1 MLARAVAL
9 LIALATGASGVLPAT
24 ASFRCLWTG
33 ARMAHPCCP
42 EEEAGEAAIEE
53 AVALVERAD
62 VPPTTIDTPCCV
74 RVEAPTLL
82 ERNAGDQRL
91 SLEQPDVVTLPS
103 LAFAVPLSRSSGRE
117 GVALQPRG
125 APPGDRLHRYSA
137 VLRV

>member
-24 ASFRCLWTG
+24 ASFRCVWTG

-42 EEEAGEAAIEE
+42 EEEAGEAAIDE
-53 AVALVERAD
+53 AAALAARATA
-62 VPPTTIDTPCCV
+62 PRASIDTTCCV
-74 RVEAPTLL
+74 RIEAPTLL
-82 ERNAGDQRL
+82 ERNAGDPRL
-91 SLEQPDVVTLPS
+91 SLEQPDVVTLPP
-103 LAFAVPLSRSSGRE
+103 LAFAIPPSLLSVWE